1 MITIFQKCIN
11 KILLQKL
18 SDKLKICKLIS
29 FQFLISN
36 FYKEN
41 IMIDPGMYIANEY
54 EKIINYERYVISIA
68 YFPLKRIK
76 LIKGSPR

>member
-1 MITIFQKCIN
+1 MNIKIN
-11 KILLQKL
+11 AIILALQ
-18 SDKLKICKLIS
+18 
-29 FQFLISN
+29 N

-54 EKIINYERYVISIA
+54 ENIINYERYVISIA

>member
-1 MITIFQKCIN
+1 
-11 KILLQKL
+11 
-18 SDKLKICKLIS
+18 
-29 FQFLISN
+29 
-36 FYKEN
+36 
-41 IMIDPGMYIANEY
+41 MIDPGMYIANEY

>member
-1 MITIFQKCIN
+1 MNIKIN
-11 KILLQKL
+11 ETTFALQNF
-18 SDKLKICKLIS
+18 CK
-29 FQFLISN
+29 Q
-36 FYKEN
+36 N
-41 IMIDPGMYIANEY
+41 IIIDPGIYIANEY